1 MNNSQWMYMV
11 VDPFKIDYSPAK
23 IRTPSEEGEL
33 YIQYFREAHRNLQV
47 GVLNIWLKWS
57 K

>member
-1 MNNSQWMYMV
+1 MYMV

-33 YIQYFREAHRNLQV
+33 YLEYFREAHHNLQM
-47 GVLNIWLKWS
+47 GVLNI
-57 K
+57 